1 MIILDFEQRSPEWY
15 AARCGIPTASEF
27 SKLITSKGEP
37 SKSLEGYA
45 LTLAGELFAGEPL
58 EVWEGNQ
65 WTERGKELEG
75 EAIHL
80 YEFANDFKVE
90 SVGFVT
96 TDDRLA
102 GCSPDGLVGEDGMVE
117 IKCLKPENH
126 ISAILYYE
134 KHGKCPTT
142 YIQQVQGQMLICERK
157 WCDLIFYHPK
167 LPMLTIRQEPDDKL
181 WDALNQGI
189 TDVITERDRVVAAL
203 KRAQTPTQQAAE

>member
-1 MIILDFEQRSPEWY
+1 MIIHDFEQRSPEWY

-37 SKSLEGYA
+37 SKTLNTYA
-45 LTLAGELFAGEPL
+45 LTLAGEAFAGEPL

-80 YEFANDFKVE
+80 YEFATESKVE
-90 SVGFVT
+90 LVGFVT
-96 TDDRLA
+96 TDAQNA
-102 GCSPDGLVGEDGMVE
+102 GCSPDGFVGNDGMVE

-126 ISAILYYE
+126 IKAILYHQ
-134 KHGKCPTT
+134 KNGTCPTD
-142 YIQQVQGQMLICERK
+142 YVQQTQGQMLICERK

-167 LPMLTIRQEPDDKL
+167 LPMLTIRQEPDAKL
-181 WDALNQGI
+181 WDALKGGI
-189 TDVITERDRVVAAL
+189 KDVIAERDRVLAAL
-203 KRAQTPTQQAAE
+203 RAAQTPTAQAAE